1 MSILNPKQQVE
12 IAGNRLQV
20 PLYIDEETTEQ
31 LAAEISA
38 RLKKI
43 GATYETVNTQRNAL
57 ATAYDYAVET
67 AETKKQY
74 EQDIREIL
82 TALERITS
90 SLKEL
95 LDRFPPV

>member
-1 MSILNPKQQVE
+1 MSTLKPKQQVQ
-12 IAGNRLQV
+12 IAGNKLQV
-20 PLYIDEETTEQ
+20 PVHIDEETTEQ
-31 LAAEISA
+31 LAAELSS

-43 GATYETVNTQRNAL
+43 GATYETVNTQRDAL

-67 AETKKQY
+67 AETKEQY

-82 TALERITS
+82 KALERLTS

-95 LDRFPPV
+95 LDRFPPA